1 MFIWHNHL
9 ALLIKII
16 HLIFANLE
24 KQSITS
30 TKHLELGIMSFTIFS
45 LILALRILILI
56 HLCLYL
62 MLMLMDILY
71 LLVYIDDFILI
82 GDNLE
87 IVDYFVQTFAHW
99 FSIKDLGFLG
109 VKVIRIQYG
118 ILLFSKM
125 IYYGHSSSYSYDKC
139 EATFHFYKLV
149 EILLVLLSFF

>member
-24 KQSITS
+24 KQSMTS

-45 LILALRILILI
+45 LILVLRILILI

-62 MLMLMDILY
+62 MLMDILY
-71 LLVYIDDFILI
+71 LLVNIDDFILI
-82 GDNLE
+82 SDNLE
-87 IVDYFVQTFAHW
+87 IVDYFVQTLAHW
-99 FSIKDLGFLG
+99 FSIKNLGFLG
-109 VKVIRIQYG
+109 VKVIRTQYE
-118 ILLFSKM
+118 ILLFSNM

-139 EATFHFYKLV
+139 EATFHSYKLV
-149 EILLVLLSFF
+149 EIWLVLSSFF